1 MMARRSIALAL
12 LSLLLILRP
21 RSCSSWQV
29 SRPSLARPG
38 SRASSTTYDDHV
50 VDDIAIAAI
59 ETPSSSSPSSP
70 SSSSTSS
77 LRRSILLRRLAPS
90 LLVAV
95 VVATTLSS
103 ENADA
108 APPPPS
114 SNAPPNLDYVTTPT
128 GLQYADVR
136 PGGVENASS
145 SSSSPTNGQIVSIDY
160 VMSTTGARY
169 GSKIYSTV
177 DAGAPYRWTLGDGST
192 IPGLEEAVRGMRPGG
207 IRRVIIP
214 PGLAYRSTS
223 ASISEFF
230 LSPHCRSVFVV
241 RSPFYPGS
249 MLIRRHPSRHVFFLL
264 PQERSARAARAWD
277 RYPRRRGRWGNSR
290 DSRTSTATRI
300 ASISPTWSWT

>member
-1 MMARRSIALAL
+1 MASLTAELGSARFESIIDDIRRS
-12 LSLLLILRP
+12 RRRRHRHRRDRNP
-21 RSCSSWQV
+21 
-29 SRPSLARPG
+29 
-38 SRASSTTYDDHV
+38 V
-50 VDDIAIAAI
+50 V
-59 ETPSSSSPSSP
+59 
-70 SSSSTSS
+70 
-77 LRRSILLRRLAPS
+77 
-90 LLVAV
+90 LVAV
-95 VVATTLSS
+95 VVVVVAVVAVVVVVVVAQEVHPAPSTRTVPPRRRRRRDDTLLR
-103 ENADA
+103 ERRRR
-108 APPPPS
+108 PPPPS

-249 MLIRRHPSRHVFFLL
+249 MLIRRHPSRHVFFLF

-300 ASISPTWSWT
+300 ASISPTLSWT

>member
-1 MMARRSIALAL
+1 MASLTAELGSARFESIIDDIRRS
-12 LSLLLILRP
+12 RRRRHRHRRDRNP
-21 RSCSSWQV
+21 
-29 SRPSLARPG
+29 
-38 SRASSTTYDDHV
+38 V
-50 VDDIAIAAI
+50 V
-59 ETPSSSSPSSP
+59 
-70 SSSSTSS
+70 
-77 LRRSILLRRLAPS
+77 
-90 LLVAV
+90 LVAV
-95 VVATTLSS
+95 VAVVVVVVVAQEVHPAPSTRTVPPRRRRRRDDTLLR
-103 ENADA
+103 ERRRR
-108 APPPPS
+108 PPPPS

-249 MLIRRHPSRHVFFLL
+249 MLIRRHPSRHVFFLF

>member
-1 MMARRSIALAL
+1 MARRSIALAL
-12 LSLLLILRP
+12 LSLLLILQP

-38 SRASSTTYDDHV
+38 SRA
-50 VDDIAIAAI
+50 VDDMAIAAI
-59 ETPSSSSPSSP
+59 ETPSSSPPSP
-70 SSSSTSS
+70 SSSSSP
-77 LRRSILLRRLAPS
+77 LRRSILLRPLAPS

-95 VVATTLSS
+95 VVATTATLPS

-128 GLQYADVR
+128 GLQYADVVR
-136 PGGVENASS
+136 PGGGVENASS
-145 SSSSPTNGQIVSIDY
+145 PPPPTNGQIVSIDY

-207 IRRVIIP
+207 VRRVIIP
-214 PGLAYRSTS
+214 PGLAYRSTP

-230 LSPHCRSVFVV
+230 SFRVSYCRRNVFIV
-241 RSPFYPGS
+241 RSPFYP
-249 MLIRRHPSRHVFFLL
+249 
-264 PQERSARAARAWD
+264 ARC
-277 RYPRRRGRWGNSR
+277 
-290 DSRTSTATRI
+290 
-300 ASISPTWSWT
+300 